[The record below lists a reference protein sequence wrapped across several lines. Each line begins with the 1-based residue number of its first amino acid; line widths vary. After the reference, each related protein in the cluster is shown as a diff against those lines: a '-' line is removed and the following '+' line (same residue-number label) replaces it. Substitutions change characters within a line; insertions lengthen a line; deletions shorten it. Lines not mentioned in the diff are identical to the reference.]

1 MRNPFRRRQA
11 AESFEA
17 QPKAMI
23 EVPPWWDLTLEP
35 FGFPLFQTSIVGERL
50 QVAPGFAGLVE
61 GALKRSPVIFAC
73 ILARQQLFSEA
84 RFQFRRYQNGRP
96 GDMFG
101 TPALKPLEEPWP
113 GGTTGD
119 LLALAEAYNST
130 AGNFFA
136 VRDGD
141 FIRPLRPDWM
151 TIALD
156 VPEGGSVWDS
166 ATKVLGYLYAPPDR
180 SEPEM
185 FLPEEMCHWMPCP
198 DPEFPWRGMSWLSPV
213 IDELLADREM
223 TKHLRKYLEGG
234 ATPNLAVKL
243 DVDTVQKFEE
253 WVAKHDELRERRAG
267 NPYRTLWLG
276 GAATPIPLGHDL
288 KAVDFAEVQAGK
300 EVRIATAAGVH
311 PSLIGLT
318 AGLKGSSLNAGNLQE
333 LRRQFADLTIS
344 PLWRT
349 FAGAMSRIIDLPPA
363 NADGSEAELCADL
376 RDVRA
381 LAEDAKDRADTL
393 QVEATTIASLITAGF
408 DPDTAVQAVV
418 TGDLRLLEHTGLVS
432 VQLNPPGSEPAPAPN
447 GNGNGRLPALTP

>member
-1 MRNPFRRRQA
+1 MRNPFRRREA
-11 AESFEA
+11 AVCFEA
-17 QPKAMI
+17 QPQAMI
-23 EVPPWWDLTLEP
+23 EVPPWWDLQLEP

-73 ILARQQLFSEA
+73 ILARQQLFSEP
-84 RFQFRRYQNGRP
+84 RFQYRRYKDGRP

-101 TPALKPLEEPWP
+101 GQGLAPLEEPWP
-113 GGTTGD
+113 GATTGD
-119 LLALAEAYNST
+119 LLALAEAYNSC

-136 VRDGD
+136 VRDGAY
-141 FIRPLRPDWM
+141 IRPLRPDWV

-166 ATKVLGYLYAPPDR
+166 STHVAGYLYAPPDR
-180 SEPEM
+180 ADPEM
-185 FLPEEMCHWMPCP
+185 FLPEEVAHWMPFP
-198 DPEFPWRGMSWLSPV
+198 DPEFPWRGMSWLTPV

-253 WVAKHDELRERRAG
+253 WVSKHDELREKRGG

-288 KAVDFAEVQAGK
+288 KAVDFAEIQSGK

-318 AGLKGSSLNAGNLQE
+318 SGLKGSALNAGNLQE

-349 FAGAMSRIIDLPPA
+349 FAGAMQRIVDVPPSTPEE
-363 NADGSEAELCADL
+363 GQAELCVDL
-376 RDVRA
+376 RDVKA
-381 LAEDAKDRADTL
+381 LAADAKDRADTL
-393 QVEATTIASLITAGF
+393 QVEAATIASLITAGF
-408 DPDTAVQAVV
+408 DPDTSVEAVV
-418 TGDLRLLEHTGLVS
+418 TGDLTLLEHTGLVS
-432 VQLNPPGSEPAPAPN
+432 VQLNEPGSEPPPN
-447 GNGNGRLPALTP
+447 GNGHGRLPALTR